1 LSYAVGMVRNALRA
15 VWTEPRPAPAP
26 SRVWRDWALVALVVS
41 WSVVETLLRQDRRL
55 AFIPGELNLAWRP
68 IVLTVGVVIALALL
82 WRRTH
87 PLGAVAGAFGTLTA
101 VDVARILSADDT
113 GLLSSTA
120 AAVLLPYALFRWGAG
135 REAAIGLGLILV
147 WLGVT
152 HVADPVSAVEVLGAF
167 GFFLFSAALGAA
179 IRYHAAAR
187 IRDIEQAKLRQ
198 RNELARELHDTV
210 GHHVSAIAIQ
220 AQAGRALAASDPDL
234 ALATLE
240 TIEEAAARTLE
251 EMRAMVGVLRDG
263 TEPDFAPQPGVA
275 AIKQLARSDGG
286 WPRVDVQL
294 PGGLVDVNP
303 SVGAALYRIAQEAVT
318 NAVRHARNATRVV
331 VHVADEDEQVRLTV
345 HDDGDAS
352 ATGHTPPGYGLVG
365 MAERASLL
373 GGTLQAGPDPDGGW
387 TVDAVLPKEV
397 TTT

>member
-1 LSYAVGMVRNALRA
+1 MVRNALRA
-15 VWTEPRPAPAP
+15 VWAEPRPASAP
-26 SRVWRDWALVALVVS
+26 VRVWRDWALVALVVS
-41 WSVVETLLRQDRRL
+41 WSVVETVLRRDRRL
-55 AFIPGELNLAWRP
+55 AFIPGEFNLAWRP
-68 IVLTVGVVIALALL
+68 IVLTVGVVIALTLL

-87 PLGAVAGAFGTLTA
+87 PLGAVAVAFGTLTA
-101 VDVARILSADDT
+101 VDVARIVSADDT

-120 AAVLLPYALFRWGAG
+120 AAVLLTYALFRWGTG
-135 REAAIGLGLILV
+135 REAAMGLGLILV

-152 HVADPVSAVEVLGAF
+152 NVADPVSAVEVAGAF
-167 GFFLFSAALGAA
+167 GYFLFSAALGAA
-179 IRYHAAAR
+179 IRYHSAAR

-198 RNELARELHDTV
+198 RSELARELHDTV
-210 GHHVSAIAIQ
+210 GHHVSAIVIQ
-220 AQAGRALAASDPDL
+220 AQAGRALATSDPDR

-263 TEPDFAPQPGVA
+263 SEPAFSPQPGVA
-275 AIKQLARSDGG
+275 DIEQLARSDGG

-294 PGGLVDVNP
+294 PGGPVDVNP

-331 VHVADEDEQVRLTV
+331 VHVANQDGQVRLTV
-345 HDDGDAS
+345 RDDGDAS
-352 ATGHTPPGYGLVG
+352 AAGHTPPGYGLVG

-373 GGTLQAGPDPDGGW
+373 GGTLQAGPDPAGGW

-397 TTT
+397 TTS